1 MYCLQHCMLDH
12 AQNSNFK
19 DVIKKIFSM
28 SSIAH
33 APVLMAPFSSCSRT
47 CKIDKDDLKTK
58 MDSPGQQ
65 AGLLEVFRRI
75 SSPATLARLLELC
88 EADTPSDQRTS
99 TSEPTP
105 GETPAGG
112 GPVDSV
118 SLDLRESGPADNGGA
133 VAQQSSPSQSV
144 ESVSDDRTTAFAAVR
159 SPCQG
164 LGLVELLDNTHI
176 PHSTTLPGVPASGG
190 HTHFDDRGVSAT
202 ERLGSESAGAFSRV
216 PGLTPQCTGVPA
228 SGVHVN
234 PALDFDELGVPALYR
249 PGESPLESDTLG
261 STSKRPRMAED
272 DDYDPC
278 RQEATFEADE
288 RITTYLERQV
298 TRTLSTAER
307 ERAQK
312 ECPRPDHP
320 AAKTPSIDPFLWEVL
335 DLDRSRLRREDELLY
350 HVHAAILDI
359 TGPLCGLWQ
368 DMVETA
374 DTQQTP
380 IAQLN
385 LGGAEVL
392 EVVQRSLALMGAA
405 AAMVWRARRQSV
417 LRHLGHWAT
426 PISKDLPTTTTG
438 LMFGDVLRERLQTRS
453 QLSRLAAEVRRR
465 PSGGHRA
472 TSSTQRGQRRR
483 FLARGKPAQYGSSLP
498 DRRQE
503 PYKPVYSQRRG
514 NSRFHSTSGRG
525 RGRPAPSSR

>member
-1 MYCLQHCMLDH
+1 M
-12 AQNSNFK
+12 
-19 DVIKKIFSM
+19 
-28 SSIAH
+28 
-33 APVLMAPFSSCSRT
+33 
-47 CKIDKDDLKTK
+47 
-58 MDSPGQQ
+58 
-65 AGLLEVFRRI
+65 
-75 SSPATLARLLELC
+75 
-88 EADTPSDQRTS
+88 
-99 TSEPTP
+99 
-105 GETPAGG
+105 
-112 GPVDSV
+112 
-118 SLDLRESGPADNGGA
+118 
-133 VAQQSSPSQSV
+133 
-144 ESVSDDRTTAFAAVR
+144 
-159 SPCQG
+159 
-164 LGLVELLDNTHI
+164 VELLDNTRI

-190 HTHFDDRGVSAT
+190 HAHFDDRGVSAT

-216 PGLTPQCTGVPA
+216 SGLTPQCTGVPA

-234 PALDFDELGVPALYR
+234 PALDFDENGVPALYR
-249 PGESPLESDTLG
+249 LGESPLESDTLG
-261 STSKRPRMAED
+261 STRKRPRMAE

-307 ERAQK
+307 TRAQK

-320 AAKTPSIDPFLWEVL
+320 AAKTPLIDPFLWEVL

-385 LGGAEVL
+385 LGGEEVL

-405 AAMVWRARRQSV
+405 AAMVWKARRQSV

-472 TSSTQRGQRRR
+472 TSSTQSGQRRR
-483 FLARGKPAQYGSSLP
+483 FLARGKPAQYGRSMKHSVLTAYLLQFSKCTDSACSHCSEKP
-498 DRRQE
+498 ATRAFGSANDHRSRGLFRVRR
-503 PYKPVYSQRRG
+503 PWRC
-514 NSRFHSTSGRG
+514 
-525 RGRPAPSSR
+525 